1 METALLIIQLILA
14 LMFTMAGIMKL
25 TIPINKLVKT
35 VTWTDRFPV
44 STVRFIGV
52 MELIGAI
59 GLIIPWALD
68 TAPVLTLIAAGG
80 LTLIMILAIF
90 HHLNHKENKSI
101 VLNIVL
107 MILAAFVVYGRF
119 NLIRV

>member
-1 METALLIIQLILA
+1 MDTALLIIQFILA
-14 LMFTMAGIMKL
+14 LMFAMAGIMKL

-44 STVRFIGV
+44 STVRFIGA

-59 GLIIPWALD
+59 GLIIPLALN
-68 TAPVLTLIAAGG
+68 TAPVLALIAAVG
-80 LTLIMILAIF
+80 LALIMILAIF
-90 HHLNHKENKSI
+90 HHLSHKENKSI

-119 NLIRV
+119 ILIRV